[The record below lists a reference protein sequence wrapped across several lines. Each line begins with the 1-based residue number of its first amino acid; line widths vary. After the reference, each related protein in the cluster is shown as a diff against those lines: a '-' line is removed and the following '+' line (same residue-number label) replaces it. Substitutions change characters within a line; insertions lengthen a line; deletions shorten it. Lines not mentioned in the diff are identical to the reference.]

1 MGVNMIAKNIELD
14 LDAMSVTLTALSQY
28 EEKISKIIDNL
39 KLRLNAADSTSEIR
53 DIQSDM
59 RKAVNIVRNIQKSK
73 ESISNSEK
81 NML

>member
-1 MGVNMIAKNIELD
+1 MIAKNIELD

-81 NML
+81 NIL

>member
-1 MGVNMIAKNIELD
+1 MNVNMIAKNIELD

>member
-1 MGVNMIAKNIELD
+1 MIAKNIELD

>member
-81 NML
+81 NIL